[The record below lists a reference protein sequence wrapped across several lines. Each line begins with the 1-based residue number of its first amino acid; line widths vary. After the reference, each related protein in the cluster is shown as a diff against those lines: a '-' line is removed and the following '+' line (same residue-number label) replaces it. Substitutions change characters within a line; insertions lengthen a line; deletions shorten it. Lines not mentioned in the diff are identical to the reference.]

1 MPRLA
6 LLAGLALTLALVP
19 QASSRSSGS
28 LVPGAPSALRAFL
41 LRADEPISHEYSR
54 TPSFSWS
61 PVAERGGRYQFE
73 LASSRTFQDSTLVFK
88 DSSVPFPAETIS
100 RQLPWVT
107 GDPYALWAHVR
118 WISNDG
124 QRATPWS
131 VPFGINMQWPTIPR
145 QLPSPEG
152 LIRWSPVDGA
162 TSYEVL
168 YTDFVPMV
176 SFQTTTNVADERE
189 YFTFH
194 NSIGYGTIHWRIR
207 AVRNLGK
214 GGATNGLPAV
224 SYGPW
229 SPTYATVNNPQQLSA
244 VVAPTDTVSDAWD
257 IQGKTKPQVHGLT
270 PGFVWTPT
278 APVITRGLDPGSALY
293 RVYIYSDRQCVNKI
307 FTGSIV
313 GSPAFAP
320 RTIGGPMPLPSNT
333 LDLTGA
339 GSEPYLTG
347 GGSEGNAVDATGKHV
362 TPNEAGAA
370 AAPTP
375 APAPSSSSSGTTSGS
390 SSDATTKTT
399 GAEAGVDLWDSG
411 WPTGRFYWTVVPVT
425 VVGIP
430 PKASTPP
437 TVPPAPEPV
446 IYQDIAVGQDACQA
460 GDVMSFGKDSKPVV
474 TVSGKPFISGVAPS
488 GRMVAAVGAKA
499 EVYAQPI
506 VAWEPTVGASKYQ
519 VEVSR
524 SVYPWHA
531 KWRLNTPAT
540 SMVLPLTRLDAGSW
554 YYRVRAI
561 DDSLPLGARAVAW
574 SPPVR
579 IKITGD
585 RFAVVK

>member
-1 MPRLA
+1 MPRFA
-6 LLAGLALTLALVP
+6 LLAGFAVALALIP
-19 QASSRSSGS
+19 QASGRTSGS
-28 LVPGAPSALRAFL
+28 LVPGAPSGLRAFL
-41 LRADEPISHEYSR
+41 LRADEPIVHEFSR

-88 DSSVPFPAETIS
+88 DNSVPFPAETIS

-118 WISNDG
+118 WISNDS

-131 VPFGINMQWPTIPR
+131 KPFGINMQWPTVPQ
-145 QLPSPEG
+145 QLLSPEG

-194 NSIGYGTIHWRIR
+194 SSIGYGTIHWRVR

-229 SPTYATVNNPQQLSA
+229 SPTYATVNNPQPLSA

-257 IQGKTKPQVHGLT
+257 VQGKTKAQVHGLT
-270 PGFVWTPT
+270 PGFAWTPT

-293 RVYIYSDRQCVNKI
+293 RVYIYSDSRCVNKI

-320 RTIGGPMPLPSNT
+320 RTIGGPMPLPGNT
-333 LDLTGA
+333 VDLTAA
-339 GSEPYLTG
+339 GLPPYLTG
-347 GGSEGNAVDATGKHV
+347 AGSEGNAVDATGKPV
-362 TPNEAGAA
+362 KPNEAAA
-370 AAPTP
+370 SAGG
-375 APAPSSSSSGTTSGS
+375 SSSSSSAGSSSGS
-390 SSDATTKTT
+390 SADATTKTT

-425 VVGIP
+425 AVGIP
-430 PKASTPP
+430 PKASAQAPP
-437 TVPPAPEPV
+437 GGAATGMPV
-446 IYQDIAVGQDACQA
+446 TYQEIAVGQDACEA
-460 GDVMSFGKDSKPVV
+460 GDVMSFGKNSKPVV
-474 TVSGKPFISGVAPS
+474 TVAGRPFVSGVAPS

-519 VEVSR
+519 VEVSK

-540 SMVLPLTRLDAGSW
+540 SLVLPLTRLDAGSW

-561 DDSLPLGARAVAW
+561 DDSLPPGARAVAW
-574 SPPVR
+574 SPPTR

-585 RFAVVK
+585 RIAVVK